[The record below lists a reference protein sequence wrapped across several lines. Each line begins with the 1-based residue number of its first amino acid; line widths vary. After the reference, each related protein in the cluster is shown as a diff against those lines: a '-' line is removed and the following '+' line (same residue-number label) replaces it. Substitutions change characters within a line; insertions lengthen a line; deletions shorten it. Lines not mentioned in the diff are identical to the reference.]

1 MHQIKNIYQLYQ
13 NTYIFCEN
21 KNFFNFFELI
31 TDIISANPI
40 PIYVTNFIGGAM
52 YGGVV
57 ALIWMVNNSQGTDTA
72 DVVIGE
78 AKKTA

>member
-1 MHQIKNIYQLYQ
+1 
-13 NTYIFCEN
+13 
-21 KNFFNFFELI
+21 
-31 TDIISANPI
+31 
-40 PIYVTNFIGGAM
+40 M